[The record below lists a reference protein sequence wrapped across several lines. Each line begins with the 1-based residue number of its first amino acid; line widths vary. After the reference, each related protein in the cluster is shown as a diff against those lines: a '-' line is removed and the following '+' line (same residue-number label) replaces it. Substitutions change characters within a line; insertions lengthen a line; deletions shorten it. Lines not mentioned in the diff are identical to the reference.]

1 MKIGFQNKN
10 IKNGICGDINADCCF
25 KIMPHELA
33 EICGGRYVTYPA
45 SADAEAPVFGICTDS
60 REAADGI
67 VFAALRGERTDGHR
81 YIKNA
86 TEQGCRCFL
95 CEYIPDENTPEIY
108 NGCSFIQVPDTVK
121 ALAALAG
128 YFRDKHSVDA
138 KTVGI
143 TGSVG
148 KTTTKELVSCVLSE
162 RFKTHK
168 TAGNFNSDIGM
179 PLVIMECPDDA
190 EVSIVEMG
198 MGNVGDISRLSGIAK
213 PDVAI
218 ITTIGTSHIEALGS
232 RENICK
238 AKLEITDGLK
248 SGGTL
253 VLNGDEPLLDCY
265 NNTDLRILR
274 VSCDQNKECDISAEN
289 IRSYYDHTEF
299 EISDRT
305 DRGAPKHLD
314 NLKINLPG
322 KHNVYAAL
330 FAYAVA
336 SSVFGM
342 SGDEIRC
349 GIEKFRNTGYRQNIK
364 EINGV
369 GIVEDCYNA
378 SPESMKASLTT
389 LSEMGK
395 ASGRRTVA
403 VLGDM
408 LELGAYSAECHRAVG
423 QIIAEIVPEYICL
436 FGNEVRFIAEG
447 AIKSGYPEGRIFM
460 FSADEDGVKKCAEII
475 ADNTS
480 VGDII
485 LFKAS
490 RGMRAERISAAVC
503 TLLEAKNRTGV

>member
-1 MKIGFQNKN
+1 MKVGFQNKN
-10 IKNGICGDINADCCF
+10 IKNGICGDINADCCL
-25 KIMPHELA
+25 KIMPHEIA
-33 EICGGRYVTYPA
+33 EICDGRYVAYHDFK
-45 SADAEAPVFGICTDS
+45 SAETPVFGICTDS
-60 REAADGI
+60 REAVEGI
-67 VFAALRGERTDGHR
+67 VFAALRGERTDGHK

-86 TEQGCRCFL
+86 IEQGCKCFL
-95 CEYIPDENTPEIY
+95 CEYIPNDNIPEIY
-108 NGCSFIQVPDTVK
+108 YGCDFIQVTDTVK
-121 ALAALAG
+121 ALAVLAG
-128 YFRDKHSVDA
+128 YFREKHGIYT

-148 KTTTKELVSCVLSE
+148 KTTAKELVSCVLSE
-162 RFKTHK
+162 HFKTHK

-179 PLVIMECPDDA
+179 PLVIMECPDDT
-190 EVSIVEMG
+190 EVSVVEMG
-198 MGNVGDISRLSGIAK
+198 MGNMGDISRLSGIAK

-248 SGGTL
+248 RGGTL
-253 VLNGDEPLLDCY
+253 ILNGDEPLLNGY
-265 NNTDLRILR
+265 NSTDFRILR
-274 VSCDQNKECDISAEN
+274 VSCDRNKACDIIADS

-299 EISDRT
+299 EIYDRT
-305 DRGAPKHLD
+305 DSNAPKRLD
-314 NLKINLPG
+314 NLIINLPG

-342 SGDEIRC
+342 SGNEIRT
-349 GIEKFRNTGYRQNIK
+349 GIGSFKNTGYRQNIK

-395 ASGRRTVA
+395 ASERRTVA

-408 LELGAYSAECHRAVG
+408 LELGEYSAECHRTVG
-423 QIIAEIVPEYICL
+423 KIIAETAPEYIYL
-436 FGNEVRFIAEG
+436 FGDEIRFVADG
-447 AIKSGYPEGRIFM
+447 AIKAGYPKSRIFM
-460 FSADEDGVKKCAEII
+460 FSSDKDGVDECAKKI
-475 ADNTS
+475 AGNTS
-480 VGDII
+480 AGDII

-503 TLLEAKNRTGV
+503 ALLEARNRTGV

>member
-10 IKNGICGDINADCCF
+10 IKNGICGEINADHCF

-33 EICGGRYVTYPA
+33 KICGGKYVAYYDF
-45 SADAEAPVFGICTDS
+45 ADAEAPLFGICTDS
-60 REAADGI
+60 REAAEGI
-67 VFAALRGERTDGHR
+67 VFAALRGERTDGHK

-86 TEQGCRCFL
+86 IEQGCRCFL
-95 CEYIPDENTPEIY
+95 CEYIPNENTPEIY
-108 NGCSFIQVPDTVK
+108 KNCSFIQVTDTVG
-121 ALAALAG
+121 ALAVLAG
-128 YFRDKHSVDA
+128 YFRGKHSVCT

-179 PLVIMECPDDA
+179 PLVIMECPDDT
-190 EVSIVEMG
+190 EVSVVEMG
-198 MGNVGDISRLSGIAK
+198 MGNMGDISRLSGIAK

-238 AKLEITDGLK
+238 AKLEITDGLR

-253 VLNGDEPLLDCY
+253 ILNGDEPLLDGY
-265 NNTDLRILR
+265 NNTDFRILR
-274 VSCDQNKECDISAEN
+274 ISCDQNKECDISARS

-299 EISDRT
+299 EICDRT
-305 DRGAPKHLD
+305 DKSAPRCLD
-314 NLKINLPG
+314 NVIINLPG

-342 SGDEIRC
+342 SGDEIRR
-349 GIEKFRNTGYRQNIK
+349 GIGKFRNTGYRQNIK

-389 LSEMGK
+389 LSEMGR

-408 LELGAYSAECHRAVG
+408 LELGAYSAECHRIVG
-423 QIIAEIVPEYICL
+423 KIIAETAPEYICL
-436 FGNEVRFIAEG
+436 FGDEVRFVADG
-447 AIKSGYPEGRIFM
+447 AIKAGYPESRIFM
-460 FSADEDGVKKCAEII
+460 FLSDEDGVRECAEKI
-475 ADNTS
+475 AGNTS

>member
-1 MKIGFQNKN
+1 MKVGFQNKN
-10 IKNGICGDINADCCF
+10 IRDGICGDIDADCCL
-25 KIMPHELA
+25 KIMPYELA
-33 EICGGRYVTYPA
+33 KACDGKYIAYHNSDNAATAVY
-45 SADAEAPVFGICTDS
+45 GICTDS
-60 REAADGI
+60 REAAKGI
-67 VFAALRGERTDGHR
+67 VFAALRGERTDGHT
-81 YIKNA
+81 YIKSA
-86 TEQGCRCFL
+86 IDLGCRCFL

-108 NGCSFIQVPDTVK
+108 NGCSFIQVTDTVK

-128 YFRDKHSVDA
+128 YFKSKHSVGA

-190 EVSIVEMG
+190 EVSVVEMG
-198 MGNVGDISRLSGIAK
+198 MGNMGDISRLSGIAK

-238 AKLEITDGLK
+238 AKLEITDGLG

-253 VLNGDEPLLDCY
+253 ILNGDEPLLDGY

-274 VSCDQNKECDISAEN
+274 VSCDQNKECDISAGN

-305 DRGAPKHLD
+305 DRGAPKRLD
-314 NLKINLPG
+314 SVIINLPG

-342 SGDEIRC
+342 SGDEIRR
-349 GIEKFRNTGYRQNIK
+349 GIGKFRNTGYRQNIK

-423 QIIAEIVPEYICL
+423 QIIAETAPEYICL
-436 FGNEVRFIAEG
+436 FGNEVRFVAEG
-447 AIKSGYPEGRIFM
+447 SIKAGYPEGRIFM
-460 FSADEDGVKKCAEII
+460 FSSDEDGVKKCAEII